1 MKNHVVMKHILYLT
15 WCVVCVALCTSCS
28 TINTLYYDQ
37 LQPGKVSFPE
47 AVRSVAIINNMPT
60 IVGGE
65 KELSQTDGVLEGDG
79 KIAAEALAQGIA
91 ATGYFD
97 EVIICDSAL
106 CQLKVVLKNHQGV
119 KKEWQGNVLDKNT
132 ADEWLDKLGV
142 DMLLSFER
150 IYIELKENTAMDGL
164 LPVPVVDGAISTVLR
179 AYVPERSKPIFRV
192 NSQDTIFWEPG
203 PSLSFTKIVKESS
216 EFAASILVPYLLPS
230 WDEAVRNYFDG
241 GSVEMRDAGVYV
253 REHNWEEAA
262 LLWKKIY
269 DTKKGQKKMRAAY
282 NLALYSEMQGNL
294 TQAKAYI
301 DEAIALVKP
310 ETVDA
315 TLVRAYQL
323 QLDAYE
329 KKYQQLRIQMSRFD
343 DK

>member
-1 MKNHVVMKHILYLT
+1 M
-15 WCVVCVALCTSCS
+15 
-28 TINTLYYDQ
+28 
-37 LQPGKVSFPE
+37 
-47 AVRSVAIINNMPT
+47 
-60 IVGGE
+60 
-65 KELSQTDGVLEGDG
+65 
-79 KIAAEALAQGIA
+79 
-91 ATGYFD
+91 
-97 EVIICDSAL
+97 
-106 CQLKVVLKNHQGV
+106 
-119 KKEWQGNVLDKNT
+119 
-132 ADEWLDKLGV
+132 
-142 DMLLSFER
+142 
-150 IYIELKENTAMDGL
+150 
-164 LPVPVVDGAISTVLR
+164 
-179 AYVPERSKPIFRV
+179 
-192 NSQDTIFWEPG
+192 
-203 PSLSFTKIVKESS
+203 
-216 EFAASILVPYLLPS
+216 
-230 WDEAVRNYFDG
+230 
-241 GSVEMRDAGVYV
+241 

-301 DEAIALVKP
+301 DEAITLVKP